1 MGDGDGHHH
10 WLIKCISINTVD
22 SIGSFYLEYYVV
34 YSSNNR
40 FVHFAMC
47 MFVQIIVGKAAQ
59 NGLDSEGER

>member
-1 MGDGDGHHH
+1 M
-10 WLIKCISINTVD
+10 
-22 SIGSFYLEYYVV
+22 